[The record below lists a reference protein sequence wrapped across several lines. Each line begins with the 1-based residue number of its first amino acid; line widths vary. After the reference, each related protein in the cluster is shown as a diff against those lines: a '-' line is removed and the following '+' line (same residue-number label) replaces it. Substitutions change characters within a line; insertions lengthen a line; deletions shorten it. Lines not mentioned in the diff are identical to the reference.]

1 MSNPGPPA
9 RGGHLFV
16 VAAPSG
22 AGKTTLIE
30 RLMQREP
37 SLVVSVSHTTRPKR
51 ASETD
56 GVHYH
61 FVDEDTFASLRD
73 ADQFLEWARVFD
85 HAYGTSRDT
94 VVAKLAAGRD
104 VILEI
109 DWQGAAQIRRRHPDA
124 VSIFVLPPSQSALI
138 ERLNSRGQDRP
149 EVIAKRLRQ
158 AVDDMTHHDEFDYIV
173 VNDDFD
179 EAVLRLRR
187 IVQATRERERLPE
200 EDHSALLVELL
211 RTPPRGTGA
220 AIGRHSARK
229 YL

>member
-1 MSNPGPPA
+1 MSSPVPRA
-9 RGGHLFV
+9 RRGHLFV

-30 RLMQREP
+30 VLMQEEP

-51 ASETD
+51 ASEID

-61 FVDEDTFASLRD
+61 FVDEATFASLRD
-73 ADQFLEWARVFD
+73 ADEFLEWARVFD

-94 VVAKLAAGRD
+94 VVAKLGAGRD

-138 ERLNSRGQDRP
+138 ERLNARGQDRP
-149 EVIAKRLRQ
+149 EVIAKRLQQ
-158 AVDDMTHHDEFDYIV
+158 AVADMSHHDEFDYLV
-173 VNDDFD
+173 VNDDFLD
-179 EAVLRLRR
+179 AVESLRR
-187 IVQATRERERLPE
+187 IVRATRDGERLPK
-200 EDHSALLVELL
+200 EDHRALLDELL
-211 RTPPRGTGA
+211 RTPPQGE
-220 AIGRHSARK
+220 
-229 YL
+229 

>member
-1 MSNPGPPA
+1 MSNPDPRA

-30 RLMQREP
+30 ELLHEEP

-56 GVHYH
+56 GIHYH
-61 FVDEDTFASLRD
+61 FVDEATFASLRD
-73 ADQFLEWARVFD
+73 ADEFLEWARVFD

-109 DWQGAAQIRRRHPDA
+109 DWQGAAQIRQRHADA
-124 VSIFVLPPSQSALI
+124 VSIFVLPPSQTALI
-138 ERLNSRGQDRP
+138 ERLHARGQDRP
-149 EVIAKRLRQ
+149 EVIAKRLQQ
-158 AVDDMTHHDEFDYIV
+158 AVDDMSHHDEFDYLV

-179 EAVLRLRR
+179 DAVLRLRR
-187 IVQATRERERLPE
+187 IVQATRDGEPLPK
-200 EDHSALLVELL
+200 EDHSALLDELL
-211 RTPPRGTGA
+211 RTPPVGKSGHDRATH
-220 AIGRHSARK
+220 RT
-229 YL
+229 